1 MPLALSQRSHL
12 ICLPRLAGSLA
23 LALGL
28 VLPLGQSARARSP
41 ASAPSELTQLLST
54 IERAAN
60 RGNAQQLKQLY
71 GARFE
76 RSGGLERSQ
85 LVAGLSQLHQR
96 YEQLQYDIQL
106 QSWQRRGRGF
116 VTTTETHVTGKRQ
129 GEHRT
134 FRLDARLRSRQR
146 LADRTVTRQT
156 ILSERTELTA
166 GSNPPQVR
174 INLPA
179 TVAPGERFHFD
190 AIATQPLGDAVLLG
204 SATMQ
209 AVSGQRYL
217 QPPPLE
223 LQPLP
228 AGGLYKVGQ
237 APKQTGSHWL
247 SAVLVRQGGMTAIT
261 RRLRVVSPSQ

>member
-1 MPLALSQRSHL
+1 M
-12 ICLPRLAGSLA
+12 
-23 LALGL
+23 
-28 VLPLGQSARARSP
+28 
-41 ASAPSELTQLLST
+41 LST

-134 FRLDARLRSRQR
+134 FQLDARLRSRQR

-217 QPPPLE
+217 QPPPGAATAAGRRPLQGGPGAQTDR
-223 LQPLP
+223 QPLAVGRFGPPGRHDGHYAAP
-228 AGGLYKVGQ
+228 ARCLTEPVVRMQYRRDTVWNARRMPAVQQGERNREARRQ
-237 APKQTGSHWL
+237 PWL
-247 SAVLVRQGGMTAIT
+247 NRLTPM
-261 RRLRVVSPSQ
+261 RLRR